1 MEIREYREADIQ
13 EIVELFFN
21 TVHGVCNRDYTQ
33 EQLDAW
39 AGPVNADQWNRMFL
53 EHDTLVVAEDGK
65 IVGFGDIDSTGYLD
79 HLFVH
84 KDYQGQGI
92 ATALC
97 DRLESHFLVNTI
109 TTHAS
114 ITAKPFFEARGYGV
128 VREQQVMRRGVVLTN
143 YVMEKPVKR

>member
-1 MEIREYREADIQ
+1 MEIREYCEGDIQ

-39 AGPVNADQWNRMFL
+39 AGPVNADQWNPVFL
-53 EHDTLVVAEDGK
+53 EHDTLVAAEDGN

-97 DRLESHFLVNTI
+97 DRLESRFLVNTI

-143 YVMEKPVKR
+143 YVMEKPVKG